1 MKILTADQLEVGM
14 VYVQHAS
21 SLNPHPE
28 PREITSVRTVRY
40 VETYQVLETRGV
52 CSGLKGDISL
62 VRESRLTY
70 HVVENVAPRDL
81 VNLVRGGI
89 EPGTQ
94 VTIHRTIDGRLWA

>member
-1 MKILTADQLEVGM
+1 MKILTAEQLEVGM
-14 VYVQHAS
+14 VYVQPAS
-21 SLNPHPE
+21 SLNPFPE

-52 CSGLKGDISL
+52 CSGLRGDINLRHGSM
-62 VRESRLTY
+62 LTY
-70 HVVENVAPRDL
+70 HVVENVAPRDVAVL
-81 VNLVRGGI
+81 SRGGI